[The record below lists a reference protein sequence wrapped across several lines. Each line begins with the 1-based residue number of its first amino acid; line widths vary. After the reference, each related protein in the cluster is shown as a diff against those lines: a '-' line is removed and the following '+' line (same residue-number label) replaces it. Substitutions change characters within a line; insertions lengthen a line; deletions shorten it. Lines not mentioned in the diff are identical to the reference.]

1 MPSSAMSDQGIVWTG
16 WDGLASGA
24 VILAPAAANA
34 WQVIRATGGDRL
46 TFLHRL
52 LTASVETLQP
62 GQGQQ
67 ALLLNIK
74 GHVVAELRVCVRP
87 DDVWLLVPPGQG
99 EAAAAALSRYAIM
112 DDVTLALQGTLDVL
126 AIHGPRATAALA
138 AVGIEVP
145 SSVST
150 GALLAHAEVADAGA
164 GAGRLSVIQAPGL
177 GSAGFWLVGER
188 DVITQV
194 TTRLRAADVGELG
207 PEVVEGLR
215 IAAGEPKFG
224 VEITPEVFPMEVGLD
239 GMIDYGKGCY
249 LGQEPIV
256 RIRDRGH
263 VNRRLV
269 GLRLPADAAVA
280 AEATIETDERPK
292 AGRVTSAA
300 RLPGGP
306 VALALVHVSV
316 PLGATV
322 RVRQDDGAIEAV
334 VIAASAGTRGGPAD
348 GPATP

>member
-1 MPSSAMSDQGIVWTG
+1 
-16 WDGLASGA
+16 
-24 VILAPAAANA
+24 
-34 WQVIRATGGDRL
+34 
-46 TFLHRL
+46 
-52 LTASVETLQP
+52 VETLQP

-99 EAAAAALSRYAIM
+99 ETASSALSRYAIM
-112 DDVTLALQGTLDVL
+112 DDVTLALQATLDVL

-138 AVGIEVP
+138 AVGVEVP
-145 SSVST
+145 SSVTT
-150 GALLAHAEVADAGA
+150 GAALAHAEVAAG
-164 GAGRLSVIQAPGL
+164 GAGRLSVMEARGL

-188 DVITQV
+188 DVIAQV
-194 TTRLRAADVGELG
+194 ATRLRTAGVGELG
-207 PEVVEGLR
+207 PAIVEGLR
-215 IAAGEPKFG
+215 IASGEPKFG

-269 GLRLPADAAVA
+269 GLRLPADAVVA
-280 AEATIETDERPK
+280 AEAAIETDDRPK

-300 RLPGGP
+300 RLPDGP
-306 VALALVHVSV
+306 VALALVHVGV

-322 RVRQDDGAIEAV
+322 RVRQGEGAIEAM
-334 VIAASAGTRGGPAD
+334 VIAAGAGTRGGPAD